1 MPRLNCSARVAE
13 FGKFLYAASQT
24 IRVKSMN
31 RAILS
36 IFVSLLIS
44 FPLSAC
50 GRKGP
55 LEAPSASANP
65 AAQSGPAQPAPVED
79 KPFIL
84 DGLIQ

>member
-1 MPRLNCSARVAE
+1 MRSKSLIA
-13 FGKFLYAASQT
+13 LLAAAT
-24 IRVKSMN
+24 I
-31 RAILS
+31 
-36 IFVSLLIS
+36 
-44 FPLSAC
+44 LSAC

-65 AAQSGPAQPAPVED
+65 AAANGAAQPAPVED

>member
-1 MPRLNCSARVAE
+1 MIRI
-13 FGKFLYAASQT
+13 AA
-24 IRVKSMN
+24 
-31 RAILS
+31 
-36 IFVSLLIS
+36 LLFTVIMLTAA
-44 FPLSAC
+44 LSAC

-79 KPFIL
+79 TPFIL

>member
-1 MPRLNCSARVAE
+1 MNRVAIVI
-13 FGKFLYAASQT
+13 YT
-24 IRVKSMN
+24 
-31 RAILS
+31 
-36 IFVSLLIS
+36 SLLVS
-44 FPLSAC
+44 VSLSAC